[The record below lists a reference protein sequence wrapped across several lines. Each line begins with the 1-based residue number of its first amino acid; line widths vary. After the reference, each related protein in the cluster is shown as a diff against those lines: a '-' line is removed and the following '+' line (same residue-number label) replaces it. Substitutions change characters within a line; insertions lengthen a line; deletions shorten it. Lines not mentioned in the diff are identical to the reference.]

1 MNSKN
6 TEKCKFYIDDGAGR
20 LFSEC
25 AFVKSILFVYEF
37 LLRYKAIYKAYSP
50 HIVLLCFLAKTES
63 CVFCLCEV
71 LV

>member
-50 HIVLLCFLAKTES
+50 HIVLLCFFRQDRVM
-63 CVFCLCEV
+63 CFLCM
-71 LV
+71 